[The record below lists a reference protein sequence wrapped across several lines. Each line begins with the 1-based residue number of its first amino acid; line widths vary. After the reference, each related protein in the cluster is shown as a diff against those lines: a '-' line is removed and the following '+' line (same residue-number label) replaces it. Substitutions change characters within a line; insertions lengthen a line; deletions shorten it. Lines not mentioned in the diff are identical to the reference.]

1 MAFLA
6 SGTGFELWVDLP
18 VSSPSWKGEERSP
31 LRPARMT
38 AVRTKRASPPRRSR
52 SEPIN
57 QFLLTEG
64 DEIEIW
70 LTAL

>member
-6 SGTGFELWVDLP
+6 SFTRFERWVDLP

-31 LRPARMT
+31 LRPVRMM
-38 AVRTKRASPPRRSR
+38 AVRTKRASPTRSR
-52 SEPIN
+52 SEPIH
-57 QFLLTEG
+57 QFWLTEG